1 MEDPLSLDRQVCFA
15 LAAASR
21 SVIALYRPV
30 LEPLGL
36 THPQYLVML
45 ALWER
50 SPRTVRG
57 IGDALALDSAT
68 LSPLLKRL
76 EAAGLL
82 TRSRSA
88 ADERAMDVALTPAG
102 AALRK
107 QALAVPGQIVE
118 RLGLPLAQLE
128 RVRDELTELLAAA
141 RDSSPRGDGGER
153 HSGLGSGH
161 DLPRGDGRA
170 GRADR
175 SGPGVERLPSAP
187 RARPHARRA
196 RGTQ

>member
-45 ALWER
+45 ALWEQ

-57 IGDALALDSAT
+57 IGEALTLDSAT

-82 TRSRSA
+82 TRQRNRS
-88 ADERAMDVALTPAG
+88 DERAMDVALTPEG
-102 AALRK
+102 TALRER
-107 QALAVPGQIVE
+107 ALAVPGQIVE
-118 RLGLPLAQLE
+118 RLQLPIEQLE
-128 RVRDELTELLAAA
+128 RVRDELVTLLAAA
-141 RDSSPRGDGGER
+141 R
-153 HSGLGSGH
+153 
-161 DLPRGDGRA
+161 A
-170 GRADR
+170 A
-175 SGPGVERLPSAP
+175 V
-187 RARPHARRA
+187 
-196 RGTQ
+196 